1 MSKNR
6 NENAPDANIA
16 FRAMDMLTKRIDAA
30 EKAQIS
36 LQEVTREANAATKG
50 LAEERKK
57 LDDLRASLVDEAGIV
72 VKDLIEGRVSVGLKQ
87 FGEILEKAL
96 KDSEA
101 AVFRRFDKLSDIL
114 LGKARTDNLPSIM
127 EQVAVMEHAFY
138 LNWENFYNY
147 LISALEVSKGCM
159 AEDCNGVAKYSDML
173 KHVSQVVGMTAVKEI
188 IPEGADPEKW
198 DVQGHMHLC
207 QHHHDAAKATG
218 EVMTSIRLETRV
230 CPYPHGVSNRSAVVH
245 TDKELL

>member
-1 MSKNR
+1 MSKR
-6 NENAPDANIA
+6 NQNQPMSPAVGFDLS
-16 FRAMDMLTKRIDAA
+16 DMLTKRIEAA
-30 EKAQIS
+30 EKAQLS
-36 LQEVTREANAATKG
+36 LQEATREANAATKG
-50 LAEERKK
+50 LAEERRK
-57 LDDLRASLVDEAGIV
+57 LDDLRASLVDEAGVV
-72 VKDLIEGRVSVGLKQ
+72 VKDLIEGRVSDGLKQ
-87 FGEILEKAL
+87 FGEFLEKAL

-147 LISALEVSKGCM
+147 IISALEVSKGCT

-173 KHVSQVVGMTAVKEI
+173 KHVSQVVGVTAVKEI
-188 IPEGADPEKW
+188 IPEGEDPEKW

-218 EVMTSIRLETRV
+218 EVMTSVRLETRV
-230 CPYPHGVSNRSAVVH
+230 CPYPHGVSNRSTVVH